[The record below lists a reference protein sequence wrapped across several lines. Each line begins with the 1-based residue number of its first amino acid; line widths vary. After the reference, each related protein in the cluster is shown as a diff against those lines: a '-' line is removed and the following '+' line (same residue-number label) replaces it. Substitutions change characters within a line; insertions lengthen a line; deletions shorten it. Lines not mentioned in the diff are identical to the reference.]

1 MSELGK
7 IYEDGEIIIRQG
19 DAGQCMYEIQNGKVE
34 VLQERKGK
42 EVSLATLKK
51 GDFFG
56 EMAIFEKEIR
66 SATIR
71 ALGKARIL
79 TIDRRILLR
88 RVSEDPSLAL
98 RILEKMSNRIRELD
112 DELVKL
118 KQP

>member
-1 MSELGK
+1 MSELGR

-19 DAGQCMYEIQNGKVE
+19 DAGQCMYEILDGKVE

-42 EVSLATLKK
+42 EISLAILKK
-51 GDFFG
+51 GNFFG
-56 EMAIFEKEIR
+56 EMAIFEREIR

-79 TIDRRILLR
+79 TVDKRILLR

-98 RILEKMSNRIRELD
+98 RILEKMSNRIREMD
-112 DELVKL
+112 EELVNL
-118 KQP
+118 KQL